1 MIRKSLGIALLL
13 LAGPALAADIS
24 YNYIQ
29 LDYGFVELEDVVPG
43 VSVDGDG
50 PGISGSFEVGE
61 NWFIGAGYQKVD
73 FDFDVEFEQISAG
86 LGYHTGIAAN
96 TDFFATVS
104 YVQLDASGGG
114 GSASENGYGATI
126 GVRGMVSEKLELDG
140 VIGYVDLGD
149 GADGTSFGAAAIY
162 NFTKTFSFGVNVG
175 FEEDATSYGAG
186 VRLYFGN

>member
-29 LDYGFVELEDVVPG
+29 LDYGFVELEDVLPG

-50 PGISGSFEVGE
+50 PGVSGSVEIGE

-73 FDFDVEFEQISAG
+73 FDYDVEFEQIAAG
-86 LGYHTGIAAN
+86 LGFHTPIAAN
-96 TDFFATVS
+96 TDFFATLS
-104 YVQLDASGGG
+104 YVQVDASGAG

-126 GVRGMVSEKLELDG
+126 GVRGMVSESLELDG
-140 VIGYVDLGD
+140 TLGYVDLGD

-162 NFTKTFSFGVNVG
+162 NFTKVFSLGVSVG

-186 VRLYFGN
+186 VRFYFGK